1 MLAMNATCKLV
12 VTFTPTGSATLF
24 GQVRVAYSDGVATRT
39 AVRAV
44 SGTPTAQAH
53 VTVAEFFGPNN
64 LQQLLAVRLRQ
75 RRRPAR
81 HVEHVFTVYN
91 TGALA
96 ATSLAPMAGLN
107 APFAYKS
114 PGGYPG
120 SGGTCGSTLVAGT
133 SCQLVV
139 VFAPQSAGTASSTL
153 AVSYTDTSMA
163 PMTACGR
170 SPAARSESPTHLA
183 TSERAWFTM
192 NARCRMRI
200 ALALSLS
207 RRAVDRL

>member
-1 MLAMNATCKLV
+1 MLAVNATCKLV
-12 VTFTPTGSATLF
+12 VRFTPTGTATLF

-44 SGTPTAQAH
+44 TGTPTASAH

-64 LQQLLAVRLRQ
+64 CSDCSPFDFGDVSTSTT
-75 RRRPAR
+75 
-81 HVEHVFTVYN
+81 VEHVFTVYN

-107 APFAYKS
+107 APFGYKA

-120 SGGTCGSTLVAGT
+120 NGGSCGTMLAAGT

-163 PMTACGR
+163 PMTA
-170 SPAARSESPTHLA
+170 L
-183 TSERAWFTM
+183 
-192 NARCRMRI
+192 RMI
-200 ALALSLS
+200 TGSAH
-207 RRAVDRL
+207 